1 MFSISRT
8 IVVRATGTIDLDGIT
23 QLDSIL
29 RDLIHEHGI
38 TDLVLDLSSVDH
50 IDPRSA
56 GLLDWVQDSLTQ
68 RGGVLELRL
77 PTAPS
82 DHLIGMSAEIPS
94 FISFASQN
102 KATDPDG

>member
-8 IVVRATGTIDLDGIT
+8 IVVRATGTIDVDGIS

-38 TDLVLDLSSVDH
+38 TDLVLDLSAVVH

-56 GLLDWVQDSLTQ
+56 GLLDWVQDALTK
-68 RGGVLELRL
+68 RGGMLELRL
-77 PTAPS
+77 PTVPS
-82 DHLIGMSAEIPS
+82 EDLIGMSADIPS
-94 FISFASQN
+94 FISFASKN
-102 KATDPDG
+102 KAADPDG